1 MLPEIRNPSQLKQ
14 IIKVNR
20 EHDLKIA
27 KLSQKNGAKNDGMK
41 LNLDLPSPTKK
52 HYVTNSSSKMKK
64 IGKIYKKY
72 KKKTVGRSGTSSV
85 QILTPDESPCP
96 TNDQSIDKIYPIII
110 YPPFI
115 KLDE

>member
-14 IIKVNR
+14 INKVNR

-27 KLSQKNGAKNDGMK
+27 KLSQKYGSKNDGLK

-64 IGKIYKKY
+64 IGKGYKK
-72 KKKTVGRSGTSSV
+72 
-85 QILTPDESPCP
+85 
-96 TNDQSIDKIYPIII
+96 
-110 YPPFI
+110 
-115 KLDE
+115 